1 MAMSVDDYLGHLKAL
16 LPQGAAWPRDVG
28 SMLNMLLRGFAEE
41 FARVDARVT
50 DLRNE
55 SDPRTTLEML
65 VEWESFA
72 GLPDTCSAG
81 IATTIEERRA
91 TIQAKLLA
99 TGGAS
104 RAYFMAICASLGY
117 QVEIDTWRPFVCG
130 ISRCGD
136 VLSGA
141 PSVRH
146 TWRVR
151 VLQSRVTLFRA
162 GKSQCG
168 DLLGKIS
175 RATDLECK
183 LNKLK
188 QAHTRL
194 IVAYQGA

>member
-1 MAMSVDDYLGHLKAL
+1 MSVDDYLLQLKAL
-16 LPQGAAWPRDVG
+16 LPQGLAWSREAG
-28 SMLNMLLRGFAEE
+28 TRLHNLLRGIAEE

-55 SDPRTTLEML
+55 ADPRTTLELL
-65 VEWESFA
+65 VDWEAFA

-91 TIQAKLLA
+91 AVQSKLLA

-104 RAYFMAICASLGY
+104 EAYFKSICEALGY
-117 QVEIDTWRPFVCG
+117 TVEIDRFRPFVCG
-130 ISRCGD
+130 ISHCGD
-136 VLSGA
+136 ALNGA

-151 VLQSRVTLFRA
+151 VIGPRVTLFRA
-162 GKSQCG
+162 GQSQCG

-183 LNKLK
+183 LNRLK

-194 IVAYQGA
+194 IVAYEGA